1 MYTLN
6 PFSTLITEVK
16 DIITEQKLLLDEAEW
31 AADEGG
37 CDCPDEFIPICPWCE
52 GRETQGHKPECRYV
66 KLRARV

>member
-37 CDCPDEFIPICPWCE
+37 CD
-52 GRETQGHKPECRYV
+52 GT
-66 KLRARV
+66 